1 MSCFWDGLR
10 TKVHA
15 LRHFR
20 SSEVRGALQSANV
33 PTRCVL
39 YNGRAFTEQ
48 QLRENFAWVSTDDRP
63 WNAGHDTPAA
73 DPFLALVCELFC
85 CNISF
90 DVRGTV
96 HTFVHPKATT
106 TVRFQATSGH
116 FS

>member
-10 TKVHA
+10 RKVPA
-15 LRHFR
+15 LQRFP
-20 SSEVRGALQSANV
+20 SSKVREALQSVNV
-33 PTRCVL
+33 LTESIL
-39 YNGRAFTEQ
+39 YNGRPFPPQ
-48 QLRENFAWVSTDDRP
+48 QLRENWEWVKADSRP
-63 WNAGHDTPAA
+63 WNDGHDTPAA

-90 DVRGTV
+90 NVTGTV

-106 TVRFQATSGH
+106 TIRFAASKGH